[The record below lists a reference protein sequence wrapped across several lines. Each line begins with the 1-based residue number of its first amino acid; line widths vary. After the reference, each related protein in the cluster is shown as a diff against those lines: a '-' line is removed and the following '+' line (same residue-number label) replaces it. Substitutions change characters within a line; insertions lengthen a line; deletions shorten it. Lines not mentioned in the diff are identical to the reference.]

1 VLPINVVSAIVAV
14 TWGCL
19 ALFWAVVLRWEK
31 TNVTEA
37 RRRELAT
44 EQPDRVKGVVKMVW
58 PILAR
63 VVVFGLPLIF
73 VLDGLVFR
81 IGILYSPRLSFLVG
95 FELPLQ
101 IASVVMSA
109 LGLVI
114 MIVVGRT
121 LAVRVYRLAPHER
134 ALITDG
140 LHRYVRHPFY
150 VHFVLLPVGLFLLT
164 LNVLAL
170 LVLVFY
176 TEFDEPVLLTR
187 EVRREES
194 ELQRRFGAEYAA
206 YADRTGRFLPRVMR
220 RR

>member
-1 VLPINVVSAIVAV
+1 MLSINVVSAIVAV

-19 ALFWAVVLRWEK
+19 ALFWAVVLHWER
-31 TNVTEA
+31 TGVTEA
-37 RRRELAT
+37 RRQELAT
-44 EQPDRVKGVVKMVW
+44 EQPDRVKGVVGMAW

-63 VVVFGLPLIF
+63 LVVFGLPLLF
-73 VLDGLVFR
+73 VLDGLVYR
-81 IGILYSPRLSFLVG
+81 IGILYSPHLSFLVG

-101 IASVVMSA
+101 IAGMVMSA
-109 LGLVI
+109 LGLAI
-114 MIVVGRT
+114 LIVVGRT
-121 LAVRVYRLAPHER
+121 LAVRVYRLAGHER

-150 VHFVLLPVGLFLLT
+150 LHFVLLPVGLFLLT
-164 LNVLAL
+164 LNFLAL
-170 LVLVFY
+170 LVLLFY

-187 EVRREES
+187 EVRKEEG
-194 ELQRRFGAEYAA
+194 ELQRHFGAEYAA